1 MFGLWLAFV
10 NGGAADMLPRRFL
23 KSLTVL
29 MLACCLAPATLRP
42 AAENTTQLCVRFAT
56 QPPAPGHGLDR
67 PPASSVQTSE
77 RQTTVY
83 QGTINGNVAIGL
95 ALVQDSGKQFYG
107 WFFYRRDLKD
117 FDIQGEAVAGQKFAF
132 TLRQLDARGTV
143 IGTFQLH
150 SHSDEAH
157 PDQAGNFFPQTLEGV
172 WTDAEHRRTYPVA
185 LTMQHQSMVAENE
198 PALERNAQAFYFAL
212 LQGNK
217 KKAARHVHYPLRIYV
232 AGEKS
237 ARNPSEFLRDY
248 DRIFTA
254 DYLACLQQDV
264 PHHMFHRNG
273 QAMIAGGA
281 LWFDQRGYA
290 ITVNNCRR

>member
-1 MFGLWLAFV
+1 
-10 NGGAADMLPRRFL
+10 MLPRRFL
-23 KSLTVL
+23 KSLAVL
-29 MLACCLAPATLRP
+29 MFACYLASATLRP
-42 AAENTTQLCVRFAT
+42 AAENATQLCVRFAT

-67 PPASSVQTSE
+67 PPASSLQTSE

-95 ALVQDSGKQFYG
+95 ALVQDSGQQFHG

-117 FDIQGEAVAGQKFAF
+117 FDIQGESVAGQKFAF
-132 TLRQLDARGTV
+132 TMRQLDARGTV

-157 PDQAGNFFPQTLEGV
+157 PDQAGSFFPQTLEGV
-172 WTDAEHRRTYPVA
+172 WTGAEHRTYPVA
-185 LTMQHQSMVAENE
+185 LTMQHVSMVAEDE

-217 KKAARHVHYPLRIYV
+217 KKAARYVHYPLRV
-232 AGEKS
+232 FVDGKKL
-237 ARNPSEFLRDY
+237 ARNQSEFLSDY

-254 DYLACLQQDV
+254 DYLACIKKDV
-264 PHHMFHRNG
+264 PHHMFHRNSD
-273 QAMIAGGA
+273 AMIAGGA
-281 LWFDQRGYA
+281 LWFNRRGYA
-290 ITVNNCRR
+290 ITVNPCRR